1 MAYSLQAEVP
11 QETKL
16 QNFSLA
22 RNGLN
27 LRLCLPLYRGKN
39 YVEIICKPTFS
50 LTMNYVESMGK
61 LFVFGGFNGRGSS
74 DKVYGL
80 EVNEEKFGDAWKS
93 EGTLHGPRDSHES
106 IAISEGD
113 CLKL

>member
-1 MAYSLQAEVP
+1 
-11 QETKL
+11 
-16 QNFSLA
+16 
-22 RNGLN
+22 
-27 LRLCLPLYRGKN
+27 
-39 YVEIICKPTFS
+39 
-50 LTMNYVESMGK
+50 MNYDESLGK

-80 EVNEEKFGDAWKS
+80 EVNQEKFGDAWKS

>member
-1 MAYSLQAEVP
+1 
-11 QETKL
+11 
-16 QNFSLA
+16 
-22 RNGLN
+22 
-27 LRLCLPLYRGKN
+27 
-39 YVEIICKPTFS
+39 
-50 LTMNYVESMGK
+50 MNYVESMGK

-113 CLKL
+113 CLKLKRRVLFLNEVCSETDQ